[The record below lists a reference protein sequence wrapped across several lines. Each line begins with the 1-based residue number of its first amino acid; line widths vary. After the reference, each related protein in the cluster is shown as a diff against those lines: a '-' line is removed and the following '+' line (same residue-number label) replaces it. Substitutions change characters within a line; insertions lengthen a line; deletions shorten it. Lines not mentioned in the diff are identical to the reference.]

1 MTKEVAFKAI
11 SFAVD
16 FHARNLK
23 NSPFVLG
30 FFGGEPL
37 LEWALY
43 NNVMNMQKG
52 FVMRRN

>member
-37 LEWALY
+37 LEVL
-43 NNVMNMQKG
+43 
-52 FVMRRN
+52 